1 MLNPDKLSK
10 DITDAFK
17 ESLPGALEEAI
28 KTLFPS
34 KSDMGDEMAKNAAN
48 IITEAI
54 SEPIG
59 ERLGNAIHSYIMNIS
74 IKGTLITNGSPS
86 THTCMVAPA
95 TPITAGKVP
104 NTLGVQ

>member
-17 ESLPGALEEAI
+17 ETLPGALEEAI

-34 KSDMGDEMAKNAAN
+34 KSDMGDKMAKNAAE
-48 IITEAI
+48 IITDAI

-59 ERLGNAIHSYIMNIS
+59 ERLGNAIQAYIMNIS
-74 IKGTLITNGSPS
+74 IKGNLITAGSPA
-86 THTCMVAPA
+86 THTCVISPA
-95 TPITAGKVP
+95 TPLTAGKVP

>member
-34 KSDMGDEMAKNAAN
+34 KSDMGDEMAKHAAE
-48 IITEAI
+48 IITDAI

-59 ERLGNAIHSYIMNIS
+59 ERLGNAIHAYIMNIS
-74 IKGTLITNGSPS
+74 ISGNLITAGSPA
-86 THTCMVAPA
+86 THTCVISPA
-95 TPITAGKVP
+95 TPLTAGKVP